1 MFALAFLLS
10 VESSSGEASSGLNW
24 LRQRLG
30 KSTAVLLMSTSN
42 ESEVKEE
49 KAKMRLFAHECRSNE
64 TESEPGALSAGSRLY
79 H

>member
-30 KSTAVLLMSTSN
+30 KSTVVLLSTSN

>member
-1 MFALAFLLS
+1 MLALVFLLS
-10 VESSSGEASSGLNW
+10 VESSIGEASSGLNW

-30 KSTAVLLMSTSN
+30 KTTVVLLSTSN